1 MGLNW
6 EWWGA
11 LGKSSPRGTLKQRL
25 TQDRRIGKSVWSK
38 GTARA
43 EPLSKIAGR
52 QCAWIRVGDGQ
63 QEMGAQ
69 RQVALYRA
77 PGTILWQGLSDP
89 F

>member
-1 MGLNW
+1 MFRGNGS
-6 EWWGA
+6 E
-11 LGKSSPRGTLKQRL
+11 LGVVGSTGEVLTEGDIKAK
-25 TQDRRIGKSVWSK
+25 TQDRRIGKSIWSK

-69 RQVALYRA
+69 R
-77 PGTILWQGLSDP
+77 
-89 F
+89 